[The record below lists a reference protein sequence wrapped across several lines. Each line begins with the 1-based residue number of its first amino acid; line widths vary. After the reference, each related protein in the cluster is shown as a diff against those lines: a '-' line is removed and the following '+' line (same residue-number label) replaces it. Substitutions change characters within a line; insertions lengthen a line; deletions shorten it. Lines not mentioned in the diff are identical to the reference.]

1 MKKLLSGIAI
11 ASILTLVVST
21 KVTAKDE
28 CSDLVAAANGY
39 AADAMDCMD
48 EANNWMDILSND
60 VANNESDA
68 VLGADQSE
76 IGFWQGSATYAAGV
90 ASAYAKQ
97 ASAVCM

>member
-39 AADAMDCMD
+39 AAD
-48 EANNWMDILSND
+48 ANNWMDILSND